1 MKSPPAER
9 LAWAHTEGGTLHEEN
24 FCSGGG
30 AGHGRATRRLQLA
43 RRARRGRRPDRRRGW
58 SGDRRRGLR
67 RPRGRGGGRA
77 APAPSGGGG
86 GATLAGAAIGAA
98 TGAVVGAAT
107 APPQQCARWGW
118 DYYGNRVCVA
128 YYNY

>member
-1 MKSPPAER
+1 MKKIFVLAAMLASAASLAGCNTPGER
-9 LAWAHTEGGTLHEEN
+9 AAGGALL
-24 FCSGGG
+24 GG
-30 AGHGRATRRLQLA
+30 AGGAA
-43 RRARRGRRPDRRRGW
+43 IGAAA
-58 SGDRRRGLR
+58 S
-67 RPRGRGGGRA
+67 GGRA
-77 APAPSGGGG
+77 GG
-86 GATLAGAAIGAA
+86 TLAGAAIGAA

>member
-1 MKSPPAER
+1 MKKIFVLATVLATALPLFACNSPGDRA
-9 LAWAHTEGGTLHEEN
+9 AGGAVIGGL
-24 FCSGGG
+24 GG
-30 AGHGRATRRLQLA
+30 AGIGALA
-43 RRARRGRRPDRRRGW
+43 
-58 SGDRRRGLR
+58 S
-67 RPRGRGGGRA
+67 GGRA
-77 APAPSGGGG
+77 GG
-86 GATLAGAAIGAA
+86 TLAGAAIGAA